1 MQGCGEAF
9 AAADLVIA
17 LGSNFP
23 FANLVYLTHKFKFVQ
38 IDADSGQF
46 GSHHFLDYGVWFDA
60 TAFLEKALELSEP
73 AESSPSFRAVVA
85 ANKNWQEYM
94 TKMTNR
100 PSDPLEFEAV
110 YKEINRIA
118 EEDALFSIDVGDNI
132 INSFR
137 YLHLTPKNK
146 WTISALFAS
155 MGYGVPGSL
164 AGALSF
170 PERQIF
176 NISGDGAFSMVMQ
189 DIITQKKYNLP
200 VINIITSNA
209 SLNFIKSEQDDL
221 PIPEH
226 SGIFIEDQDFAMIA
240 RGMGVEAVTVT
251 KSDDLPAA
259 FDKAVEVTKAG
270 RPFLIDAKITDKRG
284 MPVEE
289 LELHVENGKF
299 VETINPGY
307 NANGKLTH
315 PDSVEEF
322 FASYDGE
329 ELKPITYY
337 FDKEGV
343 VAD

>member
-1 MQGCGEAF
+1 MQ
-9 AAADLVIA
+9 
-17 LGSNFP
+17 
-23 FANLVYLTHKFKFVQ
+23 
-38 IDADSGQF
+38 
-46 GSHHFLDYGVWFDA
+46 
-60 TAFLEKALELSEP
+60 
-73 AESSPSFRAVVA
+73 
-85 ANKNWQEYM
+85 
-94 TKMTNR
+94 
-100 PSDPLEFEAV
+100 
-110 YKEINRIA
+110 
-118 EEDALFSIDVGDNI
+118 
-132 INSFR
+132 
-137 YLHLTPKNK
+137 
-146 WTISALFAS
+146 
-155 MGYGVPGSL
+155 GSL
-164 AGALSF
+164 AGTLSF

-200 VINIITSNA
+200 VINIITSNV

-251 KSDDLPAA
+251 ESDDLPAA
-259 FDKAVEVTKAG
+259 FDKTVEVTKAG

-284 MPVEE
+284 LPVEE

>member
-1 MQGCGEAF
+1 
-9 AAADLVIA
+9 
-17 LGSNFP
+17 
-23 FANLVYLTHKFKFVQ
+23 
-38 IDADSGQF
+38 
-46 GSHHFLDYGVWFDA
+46 
-60 TAFLEKALELSEP
+60 
-73 AESSPSFRAVVA
+73 
-85 ANKNWQEYM
+85 M

-100 PSDPLEFEAV
+100 PSDPLEFETV

-200 VINIITSNA
+200 VINIITSNV

-259 FDKAVEVTKAG
+259 FDKAVEVT
-270 RPFLIDAKITDKRG
+270 
-284 MPVEE
+284 
-289 LELHVENGKF
+289 
-299 VETINPGY
+299 
-307 NANGKLTH
+307 
-315 PDSVEEF
+315 
-322 FASYDGE
+322 
-329 ELKPITYY
+329 
-337 FDKEGV
+337 
-343 VAD
+343 

>member
-1 MQGCGEAF
+1 M
-9 AAADLVIA
+9 
-17 LGSNFP
+17 
-23 FANLVYLTHKFKFVQ
+23 
-38 IDADSGQF
+38 
-46 GSHHFLDYGVWFDA
+46 
-60 TAFLEKALELSEP
+60 
-73 AESSPSFRAVVA
+73 
-85 ANKNWQEYM
+85 
-94 TKMTNR
+94 
-100 PSDPLEFEAV
+100 
-110 YKEINRIA
+110 
-118 EEDALFSIDVGDNI
+118 
-132 INSFR
+132 
-137 YLHLTPKNK
+137 
-146 WTISALFAS
+146 FAS
-155 MGYGVPGSL
+155 MGYSVPGSL

-209 SLNFIKSEQDDL
+209 SLNSIKSEQDDL
-221 PIPEH
+221 LIPDH

-251 KSDDLPAA
+251 ESDDLPAA
-259 FDKAVEVTKAG
+259 FDKTVEVTKAG

-284 MPVEE
+284 LPVEE
-289 LELHVENGKF
+289 LELH
-299 VETINPGY
+299 ETIDPGY

-315 PDSVEEF
+315 PESVEEF
-322 FASYDGE
+322 FAPYDGE